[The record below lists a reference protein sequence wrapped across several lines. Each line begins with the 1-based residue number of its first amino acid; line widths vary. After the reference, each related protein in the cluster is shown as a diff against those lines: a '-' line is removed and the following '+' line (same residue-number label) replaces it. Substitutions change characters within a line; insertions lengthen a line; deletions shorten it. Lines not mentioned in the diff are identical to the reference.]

1 MKKSVIYLRVNFAQ
15 TVKVFLNGEE
25 KKRRKCFT
33 CCSVCHWCLVI
44 HQFQLVVAVPMW
56 LDGLVQPVW

>member
-25 KKRRKCFT
+25 KKKKKVFYMLFCLSLVFGNSPVSVGGG
-33 CCSVCHWCLVI
+33 CSN
-44 HQFQLVVAVPMW
+44 VA
-56 LDGLVQPVW
+56 

>member
-25 KKRRKCFT
+25 KKEE
-33 CCSVCHWCLVI
+33 SVLHVLFVT
-44 HQFQLVVAVPMW
+44 
-56 LDGLVQPVW
+56 GVW